1 MAQSILGPGMGVT
14 AEIKA
19 GPQTRHQLPALAT
32 CEISR
37 RRDERTLIP
46 APPQHCRKF
55 KAFTCRIFAIAAAI
69 CLTPLIAIGAEF
81 RSQSPPSPPDFL
93 SILKTIT

>member
-55 KAFTCRIFAIAAAI
+55 KAFTCRIFAIAAGECFEFSAVLRWCRDQRSLI
-69 CLTPLIAIGAEF
+69 PSSRYLTSGE
-81 RSQSPPSPPDFL
+81 SG
-93 SILKTIT
+93 